1 MVFLKTCLFSIMLVI
16 LLVETGTTIIFPKLQ
31 HVVAISIPELRDF
44 SPYSPYDGLNLE
56 ELVCLQQNIYFEGR
70 NQTGEGMAAI
80 GLATINR
87 LVSPKYPDTICGVI
101 TQGKRWRGK
110 IIYQKCQYSW
120 FCDRLSDVPNL
131 KNPIER
137 LAWEHSGAVALEVL
151 TGQIADFT
159 GGATH
164 YHYFDMPLPYWA
176 RVSTGILEETI
187 RADDHIFYKMIAT
200 AGGRFPYL

>member
-1 MVFLKTCLFSIMLVI
+1 MVFLKACLFSIMLIV
-16 LLVETGTTIIFPKLQ
+16 LLIETGVTAVFPHKTD
-31 HVVAISIPELRDF
+31 VVAIGIPVLREVP
-44 SPYSPYDGLNLE
+44 PYNVNDGLNMK
-56 ELVCLQQNIYFEGR
+56 ELLCLQQNIYFEGR

-87 LVSPKYPDTICGVI
+87 LVSPRYPDTICGVI
-101 TQGKRWRGK
+101 TQGMRWKGK

-120 FCDRLSDVPNL
+120 FCDRLPDEPNL

-151 TGQIADFT
+151 SGQISDFT

-164 YHYFDMPLPYWA
+164 YHYYDMPLPYWA
-176 RVSTGILEETI
+176 KVSTGILEETI
-187 RADDHIFYKMIAT
+187 RADDHIFYKMLASAEIDRT
-200 AGGRFPYL
+200 L